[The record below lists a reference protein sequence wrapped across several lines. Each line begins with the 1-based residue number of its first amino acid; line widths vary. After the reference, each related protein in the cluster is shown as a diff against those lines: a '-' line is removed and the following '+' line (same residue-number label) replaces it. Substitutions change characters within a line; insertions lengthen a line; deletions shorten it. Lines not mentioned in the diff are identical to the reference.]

1 MQVAQ
6 IVGPDVTPKV
16 LDLMLTEISNFA
28 NSYTGDKNISWW
40 TEISFYSF
48 NLKPSS
54 MYVWRIMMQLCS
66 PAYTID
72 RW

>member
-28 NSYTGDKNISWW
+28 NSYTGDKNISW
-40 TEISFYSF
+40 
-48 NLKPSS
+48 
-54 MYVWRIMMQLCS
+54 
-66 PAYTID
+66 
-72 RW
+72 